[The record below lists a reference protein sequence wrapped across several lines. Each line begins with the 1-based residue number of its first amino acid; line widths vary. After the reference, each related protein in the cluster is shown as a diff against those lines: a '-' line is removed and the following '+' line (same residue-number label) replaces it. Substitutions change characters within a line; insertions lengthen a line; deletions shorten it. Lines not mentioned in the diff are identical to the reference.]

1 MVCWMSTMHLV
12 SVGGH
17 VDSEEADEGV
27 LSNVPA
33 LPNQR
38 QHRCQRAGLYQR
50 SQRDIMLQNS
60 LYLTVCSPSG
70 LHHPL

>member
-1 MVCWMSTMHLV
+1 MHLV

-17 VDSEEADEGV
+17 VDFEEADEGV

-38 QHRCQRAGLYQR
+38 QYRRQRAGWYQR
-50 SQRDIMLQNS
+50 SQEVFIPHATNI